1 MSGRGVEEDTLL
13 IGRVNCQDQPTPA
26 GLAQPEAA
34 VLGELSS
41 MCPDNKAPFQ
51 QQIGVVRMWQGLVSQ
66 IEFEF
71 LRTENRQA
79 EEILQRS
86 GAQTFEPF
94 LLDPVRCCFQRQFPT
109 AMRELVEAAQHGKA
123 ECPQR

>member
-34 VLGELSS
+34 GLGELSS

-51 QQIGVVRMWQGLVSQ
+51 QQIGVVRMWQ
-66 IEFEF
+66 
-71 LRTENRQA
+71 
-79 EEILQRS
+79 RS
-86 GAQTFEPF
+86 GAQTLEPF
-94 LLDPVRCCFQRQFPT
+94 LLAPVRCCFQRQFPT

-123 ECPQR
+123 ECPQRTAVIAVPFLQDAGWRSRP